1 MAAIPA
7 GSASA
12 AAVAE
17 GKLSSVGT
25 RFFTGSRS
33 ANGNTGGRSA
43 GSRFAGTSISG
54 SLGGSHARPGSR
66 LRRRLLDTPESG
78 VLGRVAL
85 AKRLTRT
92 VFLFTALFAVLIG
105 NLTYIQVIKADE
117 YQSMPSNNHTI
128 MRQAYIQRGSI
139 ITSDGLTLAESV
151 RQDDGT
157 YVRSYPN
164 GNMAAHTV
172 GYYSTRYGSSGVES
186 TMNDTLTGSKDY
198 SSWENAVLSLA
209 GVAQPGN
216 SVVLTIDSRIQ
227 SAAERALQGRT
238 GAIVV
243 LDPRTGA
250 VLAMASSPS
259 YDNTDIDSV
268 RESGSEGTGEYNR
281 ATQAL
286 YTPGST
292 FKVLTLAAA
301 LESGSATLD
310 TEYDSPGELEIGDAN
325 VTNIG
330 HTDWGTISLN
340 RAFEVSAN
348 TAFGQVATEMGADNL
363 VQYARAFGYGQSLGQ
378 DFSTTASVMPDPAE
392 MTEWETAWAGAG
404 QPVGQGHTPGPQTTC
419 MQNAVMAAAI
429 ANDGI
434 VMNPYVISQVLSPDG
449 TVVNTT
455 QARSLGQ
462 AVSADTASQVAEA
475 MLGVVEDG
483 TGSAAQVS
491 GVQVAGKTGTAEAT
505 SSQVN
510 STFVG
515 FAPYDTPTVAISVVI
530 EDYSS
535 DGTSAAAVAG
545 TVLAAALAAQGS

>member
-1 MAAIPA
+1 M
-7 GSASA
+7 
-12 AAVAE
+12 
-17 GKLSSVGT
+17 
-25 RFFTGSRS
+25 
-33 ANGNTGGRSA
+33 
-43 GSRFAGTSISG
+43 
-54 SLGGSHARPGSR
+54 
-66 LRRRLLDTPESG
+66 
-78 VLGRVAL
+78 
-85 AKRLTRT
+85 
-92 VFLFTALFAVLIG
+92 FLFTALFAVLIG
-105 NLTYIQVIKADE
+105 NLTYIQVIMADT
-117 YQSMPSNNHTI
+117 YQSMPANNHTI
-128 MRQAYIQRGSI
+128 TRQAYVQRGSI

-172 GYYSTRYGSSGVES
+172 GYYSTQYGSSGVES

-198 SSWENAVLSLA
+198 SSWENAILSLA

-227 SAAERALQGRT
+227 AAAEQALAGRT

-243 LDPRTGA
+243 LDPRSGA
-250 VLAMASSPS
+250 VLAMASAPS
-259 YDNTDIDSV
+259 FDNTDIDAV

-292 FKVLTLAAA
+292 FKVITLATA
-301 LESGSATLD
+301 LETGTATLD
-310 TEYDSPGELEIGDAN
+310 TQIDAPGEIEIGGAS

-330 HTDWGTISLN
+330 GTNWGTISLE

-348 TAFGQVATEMGADNL
+348 TAFAQMAVESGADSL

-378 DFSTTASVMPDPAE
+378 DFSTTPSIMPDPSE

-434 VMNPYVISQVLSPDG
+434 VMNPYVVGQVLAPDG
-449 TVVNTT
+449 TVVSTT
-455 QARSLGQ
+455 QPRSLGQ
-462 AVSADTASQVAEA
+462 AVSASTAAQVGQA
-475 MLGVVEDG
+475 MLGVLQGG

-491 GVQVAGKTGTAEAT
+491 GVEVAGKTGTAEAT
-505 SSQVN
+505 ASQVN

-515 FAPYDTPTVAISVVI
+515 FAPYDNPTVAISVVI

-535 DGTSAAAVAG
+535 DGGSAAEVAG
-545 TVLAAALAAQGS
+545 KVLAAALAAQGS